1 MIRKVRQTE
10 ASRLVLALQ
19 IEQRLLD
26 LARNQRNGSP
36 HRAVYVWPA
45 WRKASP
51 RLYRGL
57 QSPPLGCLAHLA
69 QARLIQK
76 AHTLLRIT
84 LDPTLVITL
93 F

>member
-57 QSPPLGCLAHLA
+57 QSPPLGCLAHL
-69 QARLIQK
+69 IQK